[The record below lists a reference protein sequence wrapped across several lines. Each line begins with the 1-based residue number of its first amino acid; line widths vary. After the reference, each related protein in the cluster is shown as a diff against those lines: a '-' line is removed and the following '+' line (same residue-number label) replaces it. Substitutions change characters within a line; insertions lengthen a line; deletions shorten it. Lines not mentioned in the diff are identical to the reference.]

1 MISGTALIS
10 TRGPFGPEPASIS
23 GNRAGTGTLAR
34 GETQYPRSASLD
46 LVAMTEEFNQKIN
59 MIHNVDLQFSVHKGS
74 GQILVKVMDAG
85 SGELIREIPP
95 SEMLDLAARLDEMI
109 GLLFDQLG

>member
-1 MISGTALIS
+1 MMSGTSPIS
-10 TRGPFGPEPASIS
+10 ARSVVVPEPASIS

-34 GETQYPRSASLD
+34 GETQDPRSASLD

-85 SGELIREIPP
+85 TGDLIREIPP

-109 GLLFDQLG
+109 GLLFDQVG

>member
-1 MISGTALIS
+1 MISGTAQIS

-23 GNRAGTGTLAR
+23 GNRAGTGSVAR
-34 GETQYPRSASLD
+34 GVKEDPPPVSLD
-46 LVAMTEEFNQKIN
+46 LMAMTEEFNQKIN

-109 GLLFDQLG
+109 GLLFDQVG